1 MSQTT
6 RVGLGYD
13 IHRLAAGHR
22 LVLGGVAIE
31 HPTGLV
37 GHSDGDV
44 LLHAVMD
51 AVLGAAGLGDLGS
64 HFPSDDPRFAGV
76 DSAQLLRQVGSKVRE
91 AGYSV
96 VSIDATV
103 VAEAPRLVA
112 HLPAM
117 RRAVAAGLALVD
129 ENVSVKAKTN
139 DGVGPIGTG
148 EAIAAFAVALATK

>member
-1 MSQTT
+1 MNAP

-13 IHRLAAGHR
+13 IHRLAAGRR

-31 HPTGLV
+31 HPTGLL

-64 HFPSDDPRFAGV
+64 QFPSDDPRYAGA
-76 DSAQLLRQVGSKVRE
+76 DSKELLRRIGSKVRE
-91 AGYSV
+91 TGYAV

-103 VAEAPRLVA
+103 VAEAPRLGA
-112 HLPAM
+112 HLAAM
-117 RRAVAAGLALVD
+117 RQAIATGLTLAP
-129 ENVSVKAKTN
+129 ESVSVKAKSN
-139 DGVGPIGTG
+139 DGVGAIGAH
-148 EAIAAFAVALATK
+148 EAIAAFAVAVATK

>member
-1 MSQTT
+1 MPQ

-13 IHRLAAGHR
+13 IHRLAAGRR

-31 HPTGLV
+31 HPAGLV
-37 GHSDGDV
+37 GQSDGDV
-44 LLHAVMD
+44 LLHAVAD

-103 VAEAPRLVA
+103 IAEAPRVGAHVA
-112 HLPAM
+112 AM
-117 RRAVAAGLALVD
+117 RQAIARGLGLAAD
-129 ENVSVKAKTN
+129 
-139 DGVGPIGTG
+139 
-148 EAIAAFAVALATK
+148 AV

>member
-1 MSQTT
+1 
-6 RVGLGYD
+6 
-13 IHRLAAGHR
+13 
-22 LVLGGVAIE
+22 
-31 HPTGLV
+31 
-37 GHSDGDV
+37 
-44 LLHAVMD
+44 MD

>member
-1 MSQTT
+1 MSTT

-13 IHRLAAGHR
+13 IHRLAAGRR

-51 AVLGAAGLGDLGS
+51 AILGAAGLGDLGS
-64 HFPSDDPRFAGV
+64 HFPSDDPRFAGA
-76 DSAQLLRQVGSKVRE
+76 DSTQLLRQIGSKVRE
-91 AGYSV
+91 AGYAV

-103 VAEAPRLVA
+103 IAEAPRLSA
-112 HLPAM
+112 HLAAM
-117 RRAVAAGLALVD
+117 RDAIENGLALAPGSA
-129 ENVSVKAKTN
+129 SVKAKTN
-139 DGVGPIGTG
+139 DGLGAVGAK
-148 EAIAAFAVALATK
+148 EAIAAIAVAVASK

>member
-1 MSQTT
+1 MTVAP

-13 IHRLAAGHR
+13 IHRLAAGRR

-64 HFPSDDPRFAGV
+64 HFPSDDPRYKDA
-76 DSAQLLRQVGSKVRE
+76 DSRELLRRIGSEVRE
-91 AGYSV
+91 AGYSI
-96 VSIDATV
+96 VSLDATI
-103 VAEAPRLVA
+103 VAQAPRLDS
-112 HLPAM
+112 H
-117 RRAVAAGLALVD
+117 VAAMKSAIARGLQLPL
-129 ENVSVKAKTN
+129 ESVSLKAKTS
-139 DGVGPIGTG
+139 DGIGAIGAG
-148 EAIAAFAVALATK
+148 EAIAAIAVALATK

>member
-1 MSQTT
+1 VPQ
-6 RVGLGYD
+6 RAGLGYD
-13 IHRLAAGHR
+13 IHRLAAGRR

-51 AVLGAAGLGDLGS
+51 AVLGAANLGDLGS

-76 DSAQLLRQVGSKVRE
+76 DSQELLRQVGSKVRE
-91 AGYSV
+91 AGYAV

-103 VAEAPRLVA
+103 IAEAPRVGAHVA
-112 HLPAM
+112 AM
-117 RRAVAAGLALVD
+117 RQAIAGGLGIAP
-129 ENVSVKAKTN
+129 EGVSVKAKTN
-139 DGVGPIGTG
+139 DGLGEIGAG
-148 EAIAAFAVALATK
+148 EAIAALAVALATN